1 MSGIDANSKNSSDQ
15 AFFTT
20 YTNSLTFHGKAGEF
34 PFRKGVLSGDTN
46 GDKVAEFVLSITL
59 VGGTNLAK
67 ADFILQSNSNQ
78 AHGSAWR
85 FN

>member
-1 MSGIDANSKNSSDQ
+1 LSGIDANSKKSSDQ

-20 YTNSLTFHGKAGEF
+20 YINSLTFHGKAGELHF
-34 PFRKGVLSGDTN
+34 SKGVLSSDTN
-46 GDKVAEFVLSITL
+46 GDKEADFELSIRL

>member
-20 YTNSLTFHGKAGEF
+20 YTNSLTFHGKAGELHF
-34 PFRKGVLSGDTN
+34 SKAVLSSDTN
-46 GDKVAEFVLSITL
+46 DDKEAHFELSITL
-59 VGGTNLAK
+59 VADTNLAK